1 MTTTY
6 KPLLHR
12 YAVFVFLWTI
22 LLFVAGALVTSK
34 DAALSVPDWPKT
46 FGTWF
51 PSLRQLVGG
60 SFFEHSHRVI
70 AGVLGILLI
79 LEAVAI
85 WVLEERHWLR
95 WFALAAVGGV
105 VAQAILG
112 GQVVIRLLHYWLP
125 VLHACFAQVMFAAV
139 LGMAVFT
146 SNWWLNSHPPLEDKG
161 APTIHSLVIL
171 NAVTTFL
178 QVFLGAGFRHGD
190 MPIWPHIAG
199 SSVVLGVMIW
209 TAAALR
215 RRFDQSRELSFG
227 RILLHSM
234 VGTQILLG
242 IAAYWARLSTAD
254 APQPMPVTI
263 WLTVIHTVFGAL
275 VFATAMLVV
284 LLCYRLVPRRGSVAV
299 AREGQA
305 AI

>member
-1 MTTTY
+1 MTTSY

-79 LEAVAI
+79 LETVLI
-85 WVLEERHWLR
+85 WLREERRWLR
-95 WFALAAVGGV
+95 WFALTAVGGV
-105 VAQAILG
+105 VVQAILG
-112 GQVVIRLLHYWLP
+112 GQVVIQLLHYWLP
-125 VLHACFAQVMFAAV
+125 VLHACFAQIMFAAI

-146 SNWWLNSHPPLEDKG
+146 SKWWIDSRPALEDKG
-161 APTIHSLVIL
+161 APGIHSLVIA
-171 NAVTTFL
+171 NAVITFL
-178 QVFLGAGFRHGD
+178 QVFLGAGFRHRE

-199 SSVVLGVMIW
+199 SAVVLGIMIW
-209 TAAALR
+209 TAGALR
-215 RRFDQSRELSFG
+215 RRFDESRELFFG
-227 RILLHSM
+227 RVLLHSM
-234 VGTQILLG
+234 VGMQILLG
-242 IAAYWARLSTAD
+242 IAAYWSRLSTAD
-254 APQPMPVTI
+254 APQPMPVMV

-275 VFATAMLVV
+275 VFGSSVFVV
-284 LLCYRLVPRRGSVAV
+284 FLCYRLVPRRGTVTVASE
-299 AREGQA
+299 RPA